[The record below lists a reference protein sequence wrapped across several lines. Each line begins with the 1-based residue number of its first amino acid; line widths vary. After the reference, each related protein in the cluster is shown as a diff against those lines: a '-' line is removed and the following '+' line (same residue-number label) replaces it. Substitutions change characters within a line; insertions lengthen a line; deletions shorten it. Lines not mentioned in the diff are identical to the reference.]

1 MTAASPGIIEM
12 YMPNRYFSTTEE
24 YLFAVADAMKPEYDA
39 IHEAGI
45 VLQLD
50 CPDLACAWTV
60 GPEITVEEFRK
71 VVAMRLEALD
81 HATRDIP
88 PDGMRLHLCWGNG
101 EGPHHTD
108 IPLVDIIDLVLAAR
122 PAAVSFEGANPRH
135 EHEWKV
141 FEEVKLP
148 DGKVIIPGVLDS
160 TTNFIEH
167 PELVAQRLAR
177 YADLVGKTNVMAGSD
192 CGFATFAAYN
202 IVDPRITWAKLAA
215 MAEGARLASQ
225 DLWGKRAALSA
236 DAAE

>member
-1 MTAASPGIIEM
+1 MFITAASPGIIEM

-122 PAAVSFEGANPRH
+122 PWRRCLLRVPTRAM
-135 EHEWKV
+135 
-141 FEEVKLP
+141 
-148 DGKVIIPGVLDS
+148 S
-160 TTNFIEH
+160 TSG
-167 PELVAQRLAR
+167 RCSR
-177 YADLVGKTNVMAGSD
+177 
-192 CGFATFAAYN
+192 
-202 IVDPRITWAKLAA
+202 R
-215 MAEGARLASQ
+215 
-225 DLWGKRAALSA
+225 
-236 DAAE
+236 